1 MKVNKFYFIVGALV
15 MGALFGYI
23 FLKTCCAVLLL
34 NRGQE
39 RDRNLHRSQVG
50 GDYEESGNFI
60 ERGRR
65 SKSTL
70 DNIAASS

>member
-1 MKVNKFYFIVGALV
+1 M
-15 MGALFGYI
+15 LFQKDI
-23 FLKTCCAVLLL
+23 DNFFLKSVFCMLIL